1 VKSVD
6 EVLTR
11 QRFGAIRI
19 WKVREMTRAKLPR
32 KDTMTTTTNTTA
44 VTRAQITIAKSDLP
58 KELRRSDYAI
68 RVIDYGHEPG
78 VLSGAELKGNAKK
91 WSGKYAAKRAEVVKA
106 MAAFGVYSEQII
118 CPKRRVGIRVWT
130 DGEGRQVEVTVT
142 A

>member
-1 VKSVD
+1 
-6 EVLTR
+6 
-11 QRFGAIRI
+11 
-19 WKVREMTRAKLPR
+19 M
-32 KDTMTTTTNTTA
+32 TTNTTTA
-44 VTRAQITIAKSDLP
+44 RAQITIAKSDLP

-106 MAAFGVYSEQII
+106 MAALGVYSEQIL
-118 CPKRRVGIRVWT
+118 CPNRRVGIRVWT
-130 DGEGRQVEVTVT
+130 DGEGNPVEVTVT